1 MTTHERNLFLIL
13 KIYLLLTFIICLV
26 AEIKHGI

>member
-1 MTTHERNLFLIL
+1 MTIHERNALIIL
-13 KIYLLLTFIICLV
+13 EVGLLLTFIICLV